1 MREYRIRLAAR
12 DYSIFLSDN
21 DVMGEMPSAERAIK
35 IDLLGEYDAIADS
48 IGRRRVDSEA
58 AKLLVSAF
66 LRDMRGYPS
75 AEYSLLLFGEGIEL
89 NICDT
94 KNGNIIYSAPDCREL
109 SYKTVALQDGVEL
122 TLCTALIADKR
133 IRIYGAQNIESVS
146 TELLKRLK
154 MVKGLS
160 DADYAIAVDRADG
173 GARFKCS
180 ESDAPSLAYLLP
192 VLYFSLRAGD
202 VVHDVVGN
210 CKITLAE
217 GNRLFIPYGWY

>member
-21 DVMGEMPSAERAIK
+21 DVMGEMTSAERAIK
-35 IDLLGEYDAIADS
+35 IDLRGEYDAIADS
-48 IGRRRVDSEA
+48 IGRRRVDREA

-122 TLCTALIADKR
+122 TLCTALVADKR

-160 DADYAIAVDRADG
+160 DADYAIAVDRTDS
-173 GARFKCS
+173 GARLKCS